1 MTLGDGTGRPTIYD
15 VALVAGV
22 SHQTVSRV
30 LNCPE
35 TVRPTNRQRVLA
47 VIAYLGYERDT
58 AAEQLGRRHKQHDSG
73 GDPG

>member
-1 MTLGDGTGRPTIYD
+1 MLDGTEKPTIYD
-15 VALVAGV
+15 VALIAGV

-47 VIAYLGYERDT
+47 VIAHLGNERNAEAERLGRLHKHQHTAD
-58 AAEQLGRRHKQHDSG
+58 AAE
-73 GDPG
+73 

>member
-1 MTLGDGTGRPTIYD
+1 MVLDGSEKPTIYD

-35 TVRPTNRQRVLA
+35 TVRPVNRQRVLA
-47 VIAYLGYERDT
+47 VIAYLGYERNT
-58 AAEQLGRRHKQHDSG
+58 EAERLGRLHKHTA
-73 GDPG
+73 GDAG